1 MEEEVLVAHWK
12 ENFHVL
18 ETLWRDEAWA
28 KIVSAV
34 ETVGNKTIKQCKSKI
49 DKLKEKYKEAKDL
62 NGETGAAGANINKSP
77 FFDIF
82 DEMLRE
88 YVMKMPHV
96 KQVGVSSYNLSMKF
110 TTSTASSTSSIST
123 PNPSKSNTSTTVTR
137 SDVDAFLMKGKH
149 ATKNNQNN
157 KKNELFEFLKE
168 DRKVSQEFL
177 QKLADQR
184 LQNAREAAEKERNFW
199 KDIFKK

>member
-1 MEEEVLVAHWK
+1 
-12 ENFHVL
+12 
-18 ETLWRDEAWA
+18 
-28 KIVSAV
+28 
-34 ETVGNKTIKQCKSKI
+34 
-49 DKLKEKYKEAKDL
+49 
-62 NGETGAAGANINKSP
+62 
-77 FFDIF
+77 
-82 DEMLRE
+82 
-88 YVMKMPHV
+88 MPHV
-96 KQVGVSSYNLSMKF
+96 KQIGVSSYNLSMKS

-184 LQNAREAAEKERNFW
+184 LQNAREEAEKERNFW

>member
-1 MEEEVLVAHWK
+1 MDPYHQYQSYYYQFRSNPVLQQQHRPLTFEEWLYYNNINNGSQSQQSSQFQNTSTNSNTGQQTSRQNKRKGPAPDLSVSKLAKSSHSESQRTTWTDLEEEVLVAHWK

-77 FFDIF
+77 FFDVF
-82 DEMLRE
+82 DEMLRDE
-88 YVMKMPHV
+88 
-96 KQVGVSSYNLSMKF
+96 N
-110 TTSTASSTSSIST
+110 
-123 PNPSKSNTSTTVTR
+123 
-137 SDVDAFLMKGKH
+137 
-149 ATKNNQNN
+149 ATC
-157 KKNELFEFLKE
+157 
-168 DRKVSQEFL
+168 
-177 QKLADQR
+177 
-184 LQNAREAAEKERNFW
+184 
-199 KDIFKK
+199 